1 MHIHVHFS
9 VTFSPVRQFFLFL
22 TNLRVTVNVNN
33 CMLKAGRSLA
43 MIPLDVVH

>member
-1 MHIHVHFS
+1 MYTLVLLLVQLDSF
-9 VTFSPVRQFFLFL
+9 FCFLFL